1 MAISRVGGTKGMLS
15 GQVGSTVYQIRNN
28 GDGTLTQVAYA
39 KGERTETTFSPKLQA
54 QRMCMG
60 MVESLMKQLK
70 PLIGI
75 SFQAGTNK
83 TKSCN
88 AFSAANLRLVQ
99 RDCMEHW
106 YEGNKFVF
114 PYQYKGYP
122 DFSELGGL
130 YMISSGSLQK
140 NLYDELIFDSYAP
153 ANWRNL
159 PYADSALWGLKFN
172 VRVGVDTLEQ
182 FRQAHKMTILDKIC
196 FAGFKT
202 WISYDPDPE
211 DPQTLSKHD
220 YFIAS
225 FNRSFPSNVV
235 LTPDVLVDL
244 FQFKTNASP
253 AVYISR
259 YNDAICVGCC
269 LDSQHA
275 DESYFYWAGFSE
287 SHLSGKKQISTSFY
301 GNDGSDDEPYLV
313 ERQPAMVFGSW
324 MGEPLRKPF
333 PSPFAPSPV
342 PPTPPRLPAEYQE
355 VDWVQRLSG
364 ASIDIP
370 NFINTRSILLTYRVV
385 GTGEYRNYSLCA
397 WDDTYAWLFRFLS
410 NNGML
415 RLSVAGRGSD
425 GSAVYANFSDLPLN
439 FDLNITLKSV
449 QNGYELLVNGKRDLL
464 ELNYSGDDDPARTLT
479 IWRYQGYYS
488 TNKIFEIVGR
498 DSNDSSLRFDLVP
511 CYRKA
516 DGFCGFYDIVSAHF
530 YTAQTEA
537 GQYAHGD
544 PINS

>member
-1 MAISRVGGTKGMLS
+1 MAISRVGGTKGKLS
-15 GQVGSTVYQIRNN
+15 GQVGSTIYQIRNN
-28 GDGTLTQVAYA
+28 GDGTFTQIAYA

-106 YEGNKFVF
+106 YSGNKFVF

-130 YMISSGSLQK
+130 YMISSGSLKQ
-140 NLYDELIFDSYAP
+140 NLYDDLIFDDYAP
-153 ANWRNL
+153 ARWRDL
-159 PYADSALWGLKFN
+159 PYSDSALWGLKFN

-225 FNRSFPSNVV
+225 FDRSIPSHVV

-244 FQFKTNASP
+244 FKFNTNADP
-253 AVYISR
+253 RVYISR
-259 YNDAICVGCC
+259 DNDAICVGCC
-269 LDSQHA
+269 LDFQHA
-275 DESYFYWAGFSE
+275 DESYYYWAGFSE

-301 GNDGSDDEPYLV
+301 GNDWPDGDPYLLN
-313 ERQPAMVFGSW
+313 RQPSMVFGSW
-324 MGEPLRKPF
+324 MGEPSVKPY
-333 PSPFAPSPV
+333 PSPF
-342 PPTPPRLPAEYQE
+342 
-355 VDWVQRLSG
+355 
-364 ASIDIP
+364 
-370 NFINTRSILLTYRVV
+370 
-385 GTGEYRNYSLCA
+385 
-397 WDDTYAWLFRFLS
+397 
-410 NNGML
+410 
-415 RLSVAGRGSD
+415 
-425 GSAVYANFSDLPLN
+425 
-439 FDLNITLKSV
+439 
-449 QNGYELLVNGKRDLL
+449 
-464 ELNYSGDDDPARTLT
+464 
-479 IWRYQGYYS
+479 
-488 TNKIFEIVGR
+488 
-498 DSNDSSLRFDLVP
+498 
-511 CYRKA
+511 
-516 DGFCGFYDIVSAHF
+516 
-530 YTAQTEA
+530 
-537 GQYAHGD
+537 
-544 PINS
+544 

>member
-1 MAISRVGGTKGMLS
+1 MAVSRVGGTKGMLS
-15 GQVGSTVYQIRNN
+15 GQVGSTIYQIRNN
-28 GDGTLTQVAYA
+28 GDGTYTQIAYA
-39 KGERTETTFSPKLQA
+39 KGERTETSFSPKLQA

-106 YEGNKFVF
+106 YSGNKFVF
-114 PYQYKGYP
+114 PRQYKGYP

-130 YMISSGSLQK
+130 YMISSGSLKQ
-140 NLYDELIFDSYAP
+140 NLYDDLIFDDYAP
-153 ANWRNL
+153 AQWRDL
-159 PYADSALWGLKFN
+159 PYSDSALWGLKFN

-202 WISYDPDPE
+202 WISFDPDPE

-244 FQFKTNASP
+244 FQFKTNAAP

-259 YNDAICVGCC
+259 DNDAICVGCC
-269 LDSQHA
+269 LDFQHA

-287 SHLSGKKQISTSFY
+287 SHLTGKRLISTSFY
-301 GNDGSDDEPYLV
+301 GNDYPDGDPYLLD
-313 ERQPAMVFGSW
+313 RQPSMVFGSW
-324 MGEPLRKPF
+324 MGEPTVQPY
-333 PSPFAPSPV
+333 PSPF
-342 PPTPPRLPAEYQE
+342 
-355 VDWVQRLSG
+355 
-364 ASIDIP
+364 
-370 NFINTRSILLTYRVV
+370 
-385 GTGEYRNYSLCA
+385 
-397 WDDTYAWLFRFLS
+397 
-410 NNGML
+410 
-415 RLSVAGRGSD
+415 
-425 GSAVYANFSDLPLN
+425 
-439 FDLNITLKSV
+439 
-449 QNGYELLVNGKRDLL
+449 
-464 ELNYSGDDDPARTLT
+464 
-479 IWRYQGYYS
+479 
-488 TNKIFEIVGR
+488 
-498 DSNDSSLRFDLVP
+498 
-511 CYRKA
+511 
-516 DGFCGFYDIVSAHF
+516 
-530 YTAQTEA
+530 
-537 GQYAHGD
+537 
-544 PINS
+544 

>member
-1 MAISRVGGTKGMLS
+1 MAVSRVGGTKGMLS
-15 GQVGSTVYQIRNN
+15 GQVGNTIYQIKNN
-28 GDGTLTQVAYA
+28 GDGTFTQIAYT

-140 NLYDELIFDSYAP
+140 NLYDDLIFDSYAP
-153 ANWRNL
+153 ANWRDL

-202 WISYDPDPE
+202 WISYEPDPE
-211 DPQTLSKHD
+211 DPKTLSKHD

-244 FQFKTNASP
+244 FQFKTNAAP

-259 YNDAICVGCC
+259 DNDAICVGCC
-269 LDSQHA
+269 LDFQHA
-275 DESYFYWAGFSE
+275 DESYFYWTGFSE
-287 SHLSGKKQISTSFY
+287 SHLTGKKQISTSFY
-301 GNDGSDDEPYLV
+301 GNDSPNGDPYLS
-313 ERQPAMVFGSW
+313 ERQPSMVFGSW
-324 MGEPLRKPF
+324 MGEPQIKPY
-333 PSPFAPSPV
+333 PSPWSPAPSP
-342 PPTPPRLPAEYQE
+342 RLPLEYQE
-355 VDWVQRLSG
+355 VEWLKKVSTKQWLWTQKFNPSYMTVECYCCFGGTDSVFAVG
-364 ASIDIP
+364 ASYNNISLFLECYNSQACIKYRDASQIVKRVSLKSLRVGLKSYYKCVP
-370 NFINTRSILLTYRVV
+370 NANGFVV
-385 GTGEYRNYSLCA
+385 TSDFGNISVSHQGWYTSTTLGA
-397 WDDTYAWLFRFLS
+397 
-410 NNGML
+410 L
-415 RLSVAGRGSD
+415 RLFGLNGETS
-425 GSAVYANFSDLPLN
+425 NFTLWGVKIR
-439 FDLNITLKSV
+439 NI
-449 QNGYELLVNGKRDLL
+449 QDN
-464 ELNYSGDDDPARTLT
+464 
-479 IWRYQGYYS
+479 
-488 TNKIFEIVGR
+488 
-498 DSNDSSLRFDLVP
+498 SLIYDLVP
-511 CYRKA
+511 CYRKSDNIA
-516 DGFCGFYDIVSAHF
+516 GFFDLVSSQF
-530 YTAQTEA
+530 VNSNTEV
-537 GQYAHGD
+537 GD
-544 PINS
+544 FEIGPRV

>member
-1 MAISRVGGTKGMLS
+1 MLS
-15 GQVGSTVYQIRNN
+15 GQVGKTIYQIKNN
-28 GDGTLTQVAYA
+28 GDGTYTQVAYN
-39 KGERTETTFSPKLQA
+39 KGERTETSFSPKLQA

-106 YEGNKFVF
+106 YADNKFVF

-130 YMISSGSLQK
+130 YMISSGSLKQ

-153 ANWRNL
+153 AQWRDL
-159 PYADSALWGLKFN
+159 PYSDSALWGLKFN

-202 WISYDPDPE
+202 WISFDPDPE

-244 FQFKTNASP
+244 FQFKTNAAP

-259 YNDAICVGCC
+259 DNDAICVGCC
-269 LDSQHA
+269 LDYQHA

-287 SHLSGKKQISTSFY
+287 SHLTGKRLISTSFY
-301 GNDGSDDEPYLV
+301 GNDYPDGDPYLL
-313 ERQPAMVFGSW
+313 ERQPSMVFGSW
-324 MGEPLRKPF
+324 MGEPTVKPY
-333 PSPFAPSPV
+333 PSPFAPSPI
-342 PPTPPRLPAEYQE
+342 PPTPSRLPAEYQE
-355 VDWVQRLSG
+355 VQYVTAVDDIAIVAPINYSASTMILEFSVIYNEYRSAYLFSQGTADGMLRYNTQTYAGGNIMRLRSRLSG
-364 ASIDIP
+364 QTILTDLNERFSL
-370 NFINTRSILLTYRVV
+370 NTLYRFKVWV
-385 GTGEYRNYSLCA
+385 ENNQIAVDLNDVISRYDNDGVAVAC
-397 WDDTYAWLFRFLS
+397 LS
-410 NNGML
+410 NIFYIFGFSTYFTRCSLYEIIIRSTANG
-415 RLSVAGRGSD
+415 SV
-425 GSAVYANFSDLPLN
+425 
-439 FDLNITLKSV
+439 IH
-449 QNGYELLVNGKRDLL
+449 
-464 ELNYSGDDDPARTLT
+464 
-479 IWRYQGYYS
+479 
-488 TNKIFEIVGR
+488 
-498 DSNDSSLRFDLVP
+498 DLVP
-511 CYRKA
+511 CYRKS
-516 DGFCGFYDIVSAHF
+516 DGAIGFYDIIDNAF
-530 YTAQTEA
+530 YTALDSQTKMTY
-537 GQYAHGD
+537 G
-544 PINS
+544 PIVNPY